1 MCGNFDPTPGEADVN
16 APHRLGLTAGLHAEL
31 LDTRLDD
38 DEFQLENLRDQLDRA
53 LMYPDEEF
61 AEYGCDPVQ
70 SAQIRAWAQ
79 TWAARLN
86 MEIAEAG
93 QWSDGE

>member
-1 MCGNFDPTPGEADVN
+1 MTSFSWM
-16 APHRLGLTAGLHAEL
+16 
-31 LDTRLDD
+31 
-38 DEFQLENLRDQLDRA
+38 NLRDQLDRA

-61 AEYGCDPVQ
+61 AEYGYDPVQ
-70 SAQIRAWAQ
+70 STQIKAWAR

-93 QWSDGE
+93 QCSDGE

>member
-1 MCGNFDPTPGEADVN
+1 VIDVHG
-16 APHRLGLTAGLHAEL
+16 AAQVFSEPDLVAMGRAA
-31 LDTRLDD
+31 LDD

-61 AEYGCDPVQ
+61 AEYGYDAVQ
-70 SAQIRAWAQ
+70 AAQIKAWAQ
-79 TWAARLN
+79 NWAARLN